1 MVSSLVHLLTIGQAL
16 YKIQSCSTNFWTH
29 FVAVL
34 NSILKKWKEKSSNA
48 ACAALYEAYR
58 QIDLS
63 EAQFACIPR
72 KDSHNAGLRPTRK
85 PLPQF
90 WTPATFLQQSCS
102 SAANLSRGY
111 CSKLSFLLFFLHS
124 WNTYYCSLST
134 MLKAMTLE
142 QDLSSHSENLYFSCR
157 KRR

>member
-1 MVSSLVHLLTIGQAL
+1 MVSSLVHLLTIGQKL

-72 KDSHNAGLRPTRK
+72 KDSHNAGLRPTRSRCHN
-85 PLPQF
+85 F
-90 WTPATFLQQSCS
+90 GHLQHSCS
-102 SAANLSRGY
+102 SRAAVLLTCLEDIAQNYPSY
-111 CSKLSFLLFFLHS
+111 CFSYIPEIRTIALFLPF
-124 WNTYYCSLST
+124 
-134 MLKAMTLE
+134 
-142 QDLSSHSENLYFSCR
+142 
-157 KRR
+157 